1 MAALL
6 RIISAVTAAAAL
18 LFTAAPASADASVY
32 LINGDA
38 AGVGLNDPSP
48 RAPVG
53 GNTGTTLGQQ
63 RLIALQH
70 AADIWGSQLDSPVPI
85 GLYVSFGPRT
95 CTATGA
101 VLASAGAWNGFANFP
116 SAGGGFPGPVQADTW
131 HHSALADKRAGA
143 DLTPGDPDV
152 IAIFN
157 VNLGQPNCFAGPGFY
172 YGLDGNE
179 PPGGTDLVAVALHE
193 FAHGLGF
200 AQFAS
205 VTTGVEPLGFTDVYG
220 LHLLDTSTMKTWDQ
234 MTDAER
240 AASAINSRKVVWEG
254 AEVTAGAP
262 SVLEFGV
269 PLLTV
274 TAPAGIAGSYE
285 VGTASFGAPLTAAGV
300 AGQVVLALDAANA
313 AGPSSTDGCTP
324 LTNAAAVAGRIA
336 LVDRGTCGFIVKA
349 ANLQAAGAI
358 AMLVADNAPGAPP
371 AGLGGVD
378 PALTIPSV
386 RLTIT
391 DGALIKAQLATGVFA
406 RLGLDM
412 TRRAGTDSAGRV
424 LMNAPNPVVPGSSIS
439 HWDPIAFKNLLM
451 EPAINPDLTHL
462 LVPPR
467 DLTVALMH
475 DIGWFPDAD
484 NDGFADTLDECD
496 GSDLSE
502 MLSVDGEATSIV
514 NVLFANGCTMSDY
527 VLAAAAAA
535 NNHGGFV
542 SEIAHLGNAWRSAG
556 LISDSQRAELQT
568 AAAHS
573 SVGKKKK

>member
-1 MAALL
+1 MVALL
-6 RIISAVTAAAAL
+6 RLIGAAAL
-18 LFTAAPASADASVY
+18 VMFAAGPASADATVY
-32 LINGDA
+32 LINGD
-38 AGVGLNDPSP
+38 GPNVGLNDPAP

-85 GLYVSFGPRT
+85 GLLVSFGPRS

-143 DLTPGDPDV
+143 DLEPGEPDV

-172 YGLDGNE
+172 YGLDSNE
-179 PPGGTDLVAVALHE
+179 PAGATDLVAVALHE
-193 FAHGLGF
+193 FGHGLGF

-240 AASAINSRKVVWEG
+240 AASAINSRKVVWSG
-254 AEVTAGAP
+254 AEVSAGAP

-274 TAPAGIAGSYE
+274 LSPAGIAGSYE

-300 AGQVVLALDAANA
+300 AGQIVQALDAANA
-313 AGPSSTDGCTP
+313 AGPLTTDGCTP
-324 LTNAAAVAGRIA
+324 LTNAAAIAGRIA

-358 AMLVADNAPGAPP
+358 AMVVADNAPGAPP

-378 PALTIPSV
+378 PALAIPSV
-386 RLTIT
+386 RITIT
-391 DGALIKAQLATGVFA
+391 DAAVIKAQLAAGVFA

-412 TRRAGTDSAGRV
+412 TRRAGADSLGRV

-439 HWDPIAFKNLLM
+439 HWDPVAFKNLLM
-451 EPAINPDLTHL
+451 EPAINPDLTHS
-462 LVPPR
+462 LVAPQ
-467 DLTVALMH
+467 DLTLALMH

-496 GSDLSE
+496 TSDLSE
-502 MLSVDGEATSIV
+502 LLSVAGQPTTIT

-527 VLAAAAAA
+527 VMAAAAEAR
-535 NNHGGFV
+535 NHGGFV
-542 SEIAHLGNAWRSAG
+542 SAVAHLGNAWRAAG
-556 LISDSQRAELQT
+556 LLTSSQRSELQT
-568 AAAHS
+568 AAAQS
-573 SVGKKKK
+573 SVGKKK